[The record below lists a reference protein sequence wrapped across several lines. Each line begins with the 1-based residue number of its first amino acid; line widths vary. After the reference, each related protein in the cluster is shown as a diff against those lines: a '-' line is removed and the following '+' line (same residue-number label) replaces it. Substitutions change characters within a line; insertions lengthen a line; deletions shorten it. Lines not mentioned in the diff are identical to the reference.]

1 MFFSKDNIKYRVEQ
15 LEKRMDEMDS
25 RYAIKLVERVVWG
38 ILAVA
43 GTTAIGAWVTSV
55 LGMFS

>member
-1 MFFSKDNIKYRVEQ
+1 MFFRKDNTEYRIDQ
-15 LEKRMDEMDS
+15 LEKRMDDLDN

-43 GTTAIGAWVTSV
+43 GTSMIGAWVTSV
-55 LGMFS
+55 LGIF